1 MCFFTPS
8 AQGKLLQDFYSSI
21 FREGDARP
29 TLTLPVPT
37 VVRPVP
43 QVPIPVVLGELSS
56 LDISK
61 GAGPDDIHP
70 QMVR

>member
-1 MCFFTPS
+1 M
-8 AQGKLLQDFYSSI
+8 KDD
-21 FREGDARP
+21 E
-29 TLTLPVPT
+29 
-37 VVRPVP
+37 RPVP
-43 QVPIPVVLGELSS
+43 ALPIPTAIMPVLQLKTLVVYRELSS